1 MRGGQLERENMGRTR
16 KSTFLSVIILV
27 LATTVALLG
36 VTAQGEKTYA
46 AENGDYGENYRNQLA
61 FSALRGWNNDPNG
74 LLYVDGTYHMYYQY
88 NYDQRNG
95 QTYNGWGNMSW
106 GHATSTDLVHWTEQ
120 PVAIPA
126 YQTVDGQYYEM
137 MFSGSAVYD
146 KNNTSGFFDDN
157 GGKGIVAILT
167 QPQTADQGGAQRQI
181 LAYSY
186 DGQNFTIYGEILGR
200 EDDGGMGDNEFRDP
214 KVFWSE
220 EHSKWIMAVGGGAVR
235 MYSSDN
241 LKDWKYIGS
250 TGFWGECPD
259 LSAYETDDGLKYVL
273 IVSPEDKTQSH
284 NFNGTTKKD
293 TFYPAE
299 YYVVGSLDENGLFVA
314 EGDFTRLS
322 YGIDSY
328 AMQTFNNVPDGK
340 VYGISW
346 SASWK
351 SVGQYEAVREN
362 YNGGM
367 TIACEL
373 KLVKNDEGDYV
384 LERIPV
390 EAFDSLRGDAIGEYT
405 GTVSAETAALTD
417 VNADVFDMTATLDF
431 NAGDAS
437 FAQLEIRASA
447 AEKTVLRYDVEREEL
462 VLDRSQSSLIVKDTD
477 YFAFPERI
485 PVKLKDGKLEIRVI
499 SDRAFVSVFA
509 NGQSAFAAIFPQA
522 VSDGMK
528 LYADGNVGADV
539 TIYSLSGIFGEVS
552 PSEKLIQSSNKFDLS
567 VGDKVALVVS
577 NYAPSFDENAVSY
590 EVVEGGE
597 FVSLE
602 SGSGIAFVTAL
613 GKGYA
618 KIKAEYGGQTL
629 YTDVFVYADGY
640 VGDIEYG
647 AKLFGFTRP
656 DNNGIVLSR
665 GDGDAFMF
673 SDESADEF
681 VYSADL
687 SVNDGGQASGLMFG
701 ISDNRYYY
709 FVATADFKDNV
720 IKIWR
725 SDVGDL
731 ARVSYPFGGRK
742 NCRLTLEVV
751 DGVAYLTVDSDSN
764 ADLICALDGY
774 DGGMLGFNTYKADTL
789 INNVTLERK
798 VSSAV
803 YDKSADVIFPIG
815 EREVVKVVNVTDG
828 SYRLKEGEY
837 AVENGQVVLR
847 SDYLNTLASGTEYV
861 FRVVAADR
869 DFDFKVSPLF
879 EQATASA
886 GKPEFS
892 PDEQITVAVSGAA
905 NVYAVRIDG
914 KTVDDELISVQDGV
928 VTVSAGLGL
937 IEGTYTATLITDNG
951 RPEVRIV
958 VARPYDASG
967 EAEEPDFTFF
977 IIDITLFAIFII
989 ACIALPI
996 VKKAR
1001 KKAE

>member
-1 MRGGQLERENMGRTR
+1 M
-16 KSTFLSVIILV
+16 
-27 LATTVALLG
+27 
-36 VTAQGEKTYA
+36 
-46 AENGDYGENYRNQLA
+46 
-61 FSALRGWNNDPNG
+61 
-74 LLYVDGTYHMYYQY
+74 
-88 NYDQRNG
+88 
-95 QTYNGWGNMSW
+95 
-106 GHATSTDLVHWTEQ
+106 
-120 PVAIPA
+120 
-126 YQTVDGQYYEM
+126 
-137 MFSGSAVYD
+137 
-146 KNNTSGFFDDN
+146 
-157 GGKGIVAILT
+157 
-167 QPQTADQGGAQRQI
+167 
-181 LAYSY
+181 
-186 DGQNFTIYGEILGR
+186 
-200 EDDGGMGDNEFRDP
+200 
-214 KVFWSE
+214 
-220 EHSKWIMAVGGGAVR
+220 
-235 MYSSDN
+235 
-241 LKDWKYIGS
+241 
-250 TGFWGECPD
+250 
-259 LSAYETDDGLKYVL
+259 
-273 IVSPEDKTQSH
+273 
-284 NFNGTTKKD
+284 
-293 TFYPAE
+293 
-299 YYVVGSLDENGLFVA
+299 
-314 EGDFTRLS
+314 
-322 YGIDSY
+322 
-328 AMQTFNNVPDGK
+328 
-340 VYGISW
+340 
-346 SASWK
+346 
-351 SVGQYEAVREN
+351 
-362 YNGGM
+362 
-367 TIACEL
+367 
-373 KLVKNDEGDYV
+373 
-384 LERIPV
+384 
-390 EAFDSLRGDAIGEYT
+390 
-405 GTVSAETAALTD
+405 
-417 VNADVFDMTATLDF
+417 
-431 NAGDAS
+431 
-437 FAQLEIRASA
+437 
-447 AEKTVLRYDVEREEL
+447 
-462 VLDRSQSSLIVKDTD
+462 
-477 YFAFPERI
+477 AFPERI
-485 PVKLKDGKLEIRVI
+485 PVKRKDGNHESRVI
-499 SDRAFVSVFA
+499 SDRAFASVFA

-522 VSDGMK
+522 VSDGMN

-656 DNNGIVLSR
+656 DDNGIVLSR

-725 SDVGDL
+725 SDIGDL

-751 DGVAYLTVDSDSN
+751 DGVAYLTVDSGSN

-869 DFDFKVSPLF
+869 DFDFKISPLF

-937 IEGTYTATLITDNG
+937 IEGIYTATLITDNG

-989 ACIALPI
+989 ACITLPI

>member
-1 MRGGQLERENMGRTR
+1 
-16 KSTFLSVIILV
+16 
-27 LATTVALLG
+27 
-36 VTAQGEKTYA
+36 
-46 AENGDYGENYRNQLA
+46 
-61 FSALRGWNNDPNG
+61 
-74 LLYVDGTYHMYYQY
+74 MYYQY

-126 YQTVDGQYYEM
+126 YQTVNGEYYDM

-146 KNNTSGFFDDN
+146 KDNTSGFFDDN

-167 QPQTADQGGAQRQI
+167 QPQTAEQGGAQRQV
-181 LAYSY
+181 LAYSA

-200 EDDGGMGDNEFRDP
+200 DDDGGMGDNEFRDP

-220 EHSKWIMAVGGGAVR
+220 AHSKWIMAVGGGLVR
-235 MYSSDN
+235 MYSSDD
-241 LKDWKYIGS
+241 LKEWKYLGS

-273 IVSPEDKTQSH
+273 ILSPEDKSQSH
-284 NFNGTTKKD
+284 NFNGTTRKD

-299 YYVVGSLDENGLFVA
+299 YYVVGHLDDSGLFVA
-314 EGDFTRLS
+314 EGEIKRLS

-328 AMQTFNNVPDGK
+328 AMQTFNNAPDGK

-351 SVGQYEAVREN
+351 SVGQYESVREN

-373 KLVKNDEGDYV
+373 KLAKNDDGDYV
-384 LERIPV
+384 LERVPV
-390 EAFDSLRGDAIGEYT
+390 SAFDKLRGEKIASYA
-405 GTVSAETAALTD
+405 GTVNAETTALTE
-417 VNADVFDMTATLDF
+417 VSADLFDMTATLDF
-431 NAGDAS
+431 SAGEAS
-437 FAQLEIRASA
+437 FAQLEIRTSS
-447 AEKTVLRYDVEREEL
+447 AEKTVLRYDAEREEL
-462 VLDRSQSSLIVKDTD
+462 VFDRSQSSLIVKDTD

-485 PVKLKDGKLEIRVI
+485 PVSLKDGKLEVRVI
-499 SDRAFVSVFA
+499 SDRAFISVFC

-539 TIYSLSGIFGEVS
+539 TIHSLSGIFGEVT
-552 PSEKLIQSSNKFDLS
+552 PSEKLIQSSGKFDMS
-567 VGDKVALVVS
+567 VGDKVALAVS
-577 NYAPSFDENAVSY
+577 NYAPSFDENAVTY
-590 EVVEGGE
+590 EIVEGGE

-602 SGSGIAFVTAL
+602 SEGAIAFVTAL

-618 KIKAEYGGQTL
+618 KISANYGGQTL
-629 YTDVFVYADGY
+629 YTDVYVYADGY

-647 AKLFGFTRP
+647 AKLFGFARP
-656 DNNGIVLSR
+656 DDNGIVLSR

-731 ARVSYPFGGRK
+731 ARVSYAFGGRK
-742 NCRLTLEVV
+742 SCRLTLEVR
-751 DGVAYLTVDSDSN
+751 DEVAYLTVDSGKN

-798 VSSAV
+798 VSSAI
-803 YDKSADVIFPIG
+803 YDKSADVILPIG
-815 EREVVKVVNVTDG
+815 DREVVKVVNVTDG

-837 AVENGQVVLR
+837 AFENGQIALK
-847 SDYLNTLASGTEYV
+847 SEYMNTLAAGTEYV

-869 DFDFKVSPLF
+869 DLDFKVSTLF
-879 EQATASA
+879 EQATADS
-886 GKPEFS
+886 GKPEYS
-892 PDEQITVAVSGAA
+892 LGDLITISVSGATD
-905 NVYAVRIDG
+905 VYAVRIDG
-914 KTVDDELISVQDGV
+914 KTVDGEFVSLQGGV
-928 VTVSAGLGL
+928 VTLSAGLGL

-958 VARPYDASG
+958 IARPYDATD
-967 EAEEPDFTFF
+967 EADEPDFTFF

-989 ACIALPI
+989 ACIVLPV

-1001 KKAE
+1001 KKDEERES

>member
-1 MRGGQLERENMGRTR
+1 MVKAR
-16 KSTFLSVIILV
+16 KSTFVI
-27 LATTVALLG
+27 ALLIAAALTATVIG
-36 VTAQGEKTYA
+36 ALVTPCEVYA

-126 YQTVDGQYYEM
+126 YQTVNGEYYDM

-146 KNNTSGFFDDN
+146 KDNTSGFFDDN

-167 QPQTADQGGAQRQI
+167 QPQTAEQGGAQRQV
-181 LAYSY
+181 LAYSA

-200 EDDGGMGDNEFRDP
+200 DDDGGMGDNEFRDP

-220 EHSKWIMAVGGGAVR
+220 AHSKWIMAVGGGLVR
-235 MYSSDN
+235 MYSSDD
-241 LKDWKYIGS
+241 LKEWKYLGS

-273 IVSPEDKTQSH
+273 ILSPEDKSQSH
-284 NFNGTTKKD
+284 NFNETTRKD

-299 YYVVGSLDENGLFVA
+299 YYFVGHLDDSGLFVA
-314 EGDFTRLS
+314 EGEIKRLS

-328 AMQTFNNVPDGK
+328 AMQTFNNAPDGK

-351 SVGQYEAVREN
+351 SVGQYESVREN

-373 KLVKNDEGDYV
+373 KLAKNDDGDYV
-384 LERIPV
+384 LERVPV
-390 EAFDSLRGDAIGEYT
+390 SAFDKLRGEKIASYA
-405 GTVSAETAALTD
+405 GTVNAETTALTE
-417 VNADVFDMTATLDF
+417 VSADVFDMTATLDF
-431 NAGDAS
+431 SAGEAS
-437 FAQLEIRASA
+437 FAQLEIRTSS
-447 AEKTVLRYDVEREEL
+447 AEKTVLRYDAEREEL
-462 VLDRSQSSLIVKDTD
+462 VFDRSQSSLIVKDTD

-485 PVKLKDGKLEIRVI
+485 PVSLKDGKLEVRVI
-499 SDRAFVSVFA
+499 SDRAFISVFC
-509 NGQSAFAAIFPQA
+509 NGQSAFSAIFPQA

-528 LYADGNVGADV
+528 LFADGNVAADV
-539 TIYSLSGIFGEVS
+539 SIYSLSGIFGEVT
-552 PSEKLIQSSNKFDLS
+552 PSEKLIQSSGKFDMS
-567 VGDKVALVVS
+567 VGDKVALAVS
-577 NYAPSFDENAVSY
+577 NYAPSFDENAVTY
-590 EVVEGGE
+590 EIVEGGE

-602 SGSGIAFVTAL
+602 SEGAIAFVTAL

-618 KIKAEYGGQTL
+618 KISANYGGQTL
-629 YTDVFVYADGY
+629 YTDVYVYADGY
-640 VGDIEYG
+640 VGDIEYR
-647 AKLFGFTRP
+647 AKLFGFARP
-656 DNNGIVLSR
+656 DDNGIVLSR

-731 ARVSYPFGGRK
+731 ARVSYAFGGRK
-742 NCRLTLEVV
+742 NCRLTLEVR
-751 DGVAYLTVDSDSN
+751 DEVAYLTVDSGKN

-798 VSSAV
+798 VSSAI
-803 YDKSADVIFPIG
+803 YDKSADVILPIG
-815 EREVVKVVNVTDG
+815 DREVVKVINVTDG

-837 AVENGQVVLR
+837 DFENGQIVLK
-847 SDYLNTLASGTEYV
+847 SEYMNTLAAGTEYV

-869 DFDFKVSPLF
+869 DLDFKVSTSF
-879 EQATASA
+879 EQATADS
-886 GKPEFS
+886 GKPEYS
-892 PDEQITVAVSGAA
+892 PGDLITISVSGATD
-905 NVYAVRIDG
+905 VYAVRIDG
-914 KTVDDELISVQDGV
+914 KTVDGEFVSLQGGV
-928 VTVSAGLGL
+928 VTLSAGLGL

-958 VARPYDASG
+958 IARPYDATD
-967 EAEEPDFTFF
+967 EADEPDFTFF

-989 ACIALPI
+989 ACIVLPV

-1001 KKAE
+1001 KKDEERES

>member
-1 MRGGQLERENMGRTR
+1 MENMGRTR

-36 VTAQGEKTYA
+36 VTAQGEKTCA

-126 YQTVDGQYYEM
+126 YQTVDGEYYDM

-167 QPQTADQGGAQRQI
+167 QPQTAEQGGAQRQV
-181 LAYSY
+181 LAYSA
-186 DGQNFTIYGEILGR
+186 DGQSFTIYGEILGR

-220 EHSKWIMAVGGGAVR
+220 AHSKWIMAVGGGLVR
-235 MYSSDN
+235 MYASDD
-241 LKDWKYIGS
+241 LKKWDYLGS

-259 LSAYETDDGLKYVL
+259 LSAYETEDGLKYVL
-273 IVSPEDKTQSH
+273 ILSPEDKSQSH
-284 NFNGTTKKD
+284 NFNGTTRKD

-299 YYVVGSLDENGLFVA
+299 YYVVGHLDDNGLFVA
-314 EGDFTRLS
+314 EGEITRLS

-373 KLVKNDEGDYV
+373 KLEKNDDGDSV
-384 LERIPV
+384 LERVPV
-390 EAFDSLRGDAIGEYT
+390 SAFDGLRGDEIARYN
-405 GTVSAETAALTD
+405 GTVNAENPALTD
-417 VNADVFDMTATLDF
+417 VGADVFDMTATLDF

-447 AEKTVLRYDVEREEL
+447 AEKTVLRYDAEREEL

-485 PVKLKDGKLEIRVI
+485 PVSLRDGKLEIRVI

-539 TIYSLSGIFGEVS
+539 TIHSLSGIFGDVT
-552 PSEKLIQSSNKFDLS
+552 PSEKLIQSSDKFDLS
-567 VGDKVALVVS
+567 VGDRVALVLS
-577 NYAPSFDENAVSY
+577 CYAPSFDENAVTY
-590 EVVEGGE
+590 GIIEGAD

-602 SGSGIAFVTAL
+602 SEGGIAFVTAL

-618 KIKAEYGGQTL
+618 KISADYGGQTF

-656 DNNGIVLSR
+656 DDNGIVLSR

-687 SVNDGGQASGLMFG
+687 SVNDGGQAGGLMFG

-731 ARVSYPFGGRK
+731 ARVSYAFGGR
-742 NCRLTLEVV
+742 NSCRLTLEVV
-751 DGVAYLTVDSDSN
+751 DGVAYLFVDSDTS
-764 ADLICALDGY
+764 ADLICTLDGY
-774 DGGMLGFNTYKADTL
+774 DGGMLGFNTYNADTL

-803 YDKSADVIFPIG
+803 YDKSADVIFDIG
-815 EREVVKVVNVTDG
+815 QREVVKVVNVTDG

-837 AVENGQVVLR
+837 TVENGQVSLKTA
-847 SDYLNTLASGTEYV
+847 YMNTLAAGAEYV

-869 DFDFKVSPLF
+869 DLDFRVSTSF

-892 PDEQITVAVSGAA
+892 PGEQITVAVSGAE
-905 NVYAVRIDG
+905 NVFAVSIDG
-914 KTVDDELISVQDGV
+914 KTVDGGLISMQDGV
-928 VTVSAGLGL
+928 VTVSADLGL

-958 VARPYDASG
+958 VARPYDASD
-967 EAEEPDFTFF
+967 EADDPDFTFF
-977 IIDITLFAIFII
+977 IIDITLFAVFII

>member
-1 MRGGQLERENMGRTR
+1 MLIAAALTA
-16 KSTFLSVIILV
+16 TVIGALV
-27 LATTVALLG
+27 TPCEV
-36 VTAQGEKTYA
+36 YA

-126 YQTVDGQYYEM
+126 YQTVNGEYYDM

-146 KNNTSGFFDDN
+146 KDNTSGFFDDN

-167 QPQTADQGGAQRQI
+167 QPQTAEQGGAQRQV
-181 LAYSY
+181 LAYSA

-200 EDDGGMGDNEFRDP
+200 DDDGGMGDNEFRDP

-220 EHSKWIMAVGGGAVR
+220 AHSKWIMAVGGGLVR
-235 MYSSDN
+235 MYSSDD
-241 LKDWKYIGS
+241 LKEWKYLGS

-273 IVSPEDKTQSH
+273 ILSPEDKSQSH
-284 NFNGTTKKD
+284 NFNETTRKD

-299 YYVVGSLDENGLFVA
+299 YYFVGHLDDSGLFVA
-314 EGDFTRLS
+314 EGEIKRLS

-328 AMQTFNNVPDGK
+328 AMQTFNNAPDGK

-351 SVGQYEAVREN
+351 SVGQYESVREN

-373 KLVKNDEGDYV
+373 KLAKNDDGDYV
-384 LERIPV
+384 LERVPV
-390 EAFDSLRGDAIGEYT
+390 SAFDKLRGEKIASYA
-405 GTVSAETAALTD
+405 GTVNAETTALTE
-417 VNADVFDMTATLDF
+417 VSADVFDMTATLDF
-431 NAGDAS
+431 SAGEAS
-437 FAQLEIRASA
+437 FAQLEIRTSS
-447 AEKTVLRYDVEREEL
+447 AEKTVLRYDAEREEL
-462 VLDRSQSSLIVKDTD
+462 VFDRSQSSLIVKDTD

-485 PVKLKDGKLEIRVI
+485 PVSLKDGKLEVRVI
-499 SDRAFVSVFA
+499 SDRAFISVFC
-509 NGQSAFAAIFPQA
+509 NGQSAFSAIFPQA

-528 LYADGNVGADV
+528 LFADGNVAADV
-539 TIYSLSGIFGEVS
+539 SIYSLSGIFGEVT
-552 PSEKLIQSSNKFDLS
+552 PSEKLIQSSGKFDMS
-567 VGDKVALVVS
+567 VGDKVALAVS
-577 NYAPSFDENAVSY
+577 NYAPSFDENAVTY
-590 EVVEGGE
+590 EIVEGGE

-602 SGSGIAFVTAL
+602 SEGAIAFVTAL

-618 KIKAEYGGQTL
+618 KISANYGGQTL
-629 YTDVFVYADGY
+629 YTDVYVYADGY
-640 VGDIEYG
+640 VGDIEYR
-647 AKLFGFTRP
+647 AKLFGFARP
-656 DNNGIVLSR
+656 DDNGIVLSR

-731 ARVSYPFGGRK
+731 ARVSYAFGGRK
-742 NCRLTLEVV
+742 NCRLTLEVR
-751 DGVAYLTVDSDSN
+751 DEVAYLTVDSGKN

-798 VSSAV
+798 VSSAI
-803 YDKSADVIFPIG
+803 YDKSADVILPIG
-815 EREVVKVVNVTDG
+815 DREVVKVINVTDG

-837 AVENGQVVLR
+837 DFENGQIVLK
-847 SDYLNTLASGTEYV
+847 SEYMNTLAAGTEYV

-869 DFDFKVSPLF
+869 DLDFKVSTSF
-879 EQATASA
+879 EQATADS
-886 GKPEFS
+886 GKPEYS
-892 PDEQITVAVSGAA
+892 PGDLITISVSGATD
-905 NVYAVRIDG
+905 VYAVRIDG
-914 KTVDDELISVQDGV
+914 KTVDGEFVSLQGGV
-928 VTVSAGLGL
+928 VTLSAGLGL

-958 VARPYDASG
+958 IARPYDATD
-967 EAEEPDFTFF
+967 EADEPDFTFF

-989 ACIALPI
+989 ACIVLPV

-1001 KKAE
+1001 KKDEERES

>member
-1 MRGGQLERENMGRTR
+1 MVKAR
-16 KSTFLSVIILV
+16 KSTFVI
-27 LATTVALLG
+27 ALLIAAALTATVIG
-36 VTAQGEKTYA
+36 ALVTPCEVYA

-126 YQTVDGQYYEM
+126 YQTVNGEYYDM

-146 KNNTSGFFDDN
+146 KDNTSGFFDDN

-167 QPQTADQGGAQRQI
+167 QPQTVEQGGAQRQV
-181 LAYSY
+181 LAYSA

-200 EDDGGMGDNEFRDP
+200 DDDGGMGDNEFRDP

-220 EHSKWIMAVGGGAVR
+220 AHSKWIMAVGGGLVR
-235 MYSSDN
+235 MYSSDD
-241 LKDWKYIGS
+241 LKEWKYLGS

-273 IVSPEDKTQSH
+273 ILSPEDKTQSH
-284 NFNGTTKKD
+284 NFNGTTRKD

-299 YYVVGSLDENGLFVA
+299 YYVVGHLDDNGLFVA
-314 EGDFTRLS
+314 EGEITRLS

-373 KLVKNDEGDYV
+373 KLEKNDDGEYV
-384 LERIPV
+384 LERVPV
-390 EAFDSLRGDAIGEYT
+390 SAFDGLRGDEIASYN
-405 GTVSAETAALTD
+405 GTVNAETTALTD
-417 VNADVFDMTATLDF
+417 VGADVFDMTATLDF

-447 AEKTVLRYDVEREEL
+447 AEKTVLRYDAEREEL

-485 PVKLKDGKLEIRVI
+485 PVSLRDGKLEIRVI

-528 LYADGNVGADV
+528 LYADGNVAADV
-539 TIYSLSGIFGEVS
+539 SIYSLSGIFGDVT
-552 PSEKLIQSSNKFDLS
+552 PSEKLIQSSDKFDLS
-567 VGDKVALVVS
+567 VGDRVALVLS
-577 NYAPSFDENAVSY
+577 CYAPSFDENAVTY
-590 EVVEGGE
+590 GIVEGAD

-602 SGSGIAFVTAL
+602 NEGGIAFVTAL

-618 KIKAEYGGQTL
+618 KISADYGGQTF

-656 DNNGIVLSR
+656 DDNGIVLSR

-731 ARVSYPFGGRK
+731 ARVSYAFGGR
-742 NCRLTLEVV
+742 NSCRLTLEVV
-751 DGVAYLTVDSDSN
+751 DGVAYLFVDSDTS
-764 ADLICALDGY
+764 ADLICTLDGY

-803 YDKSADVIFPIG
+803 YDKSADVIFDIG
-815 EREVVKVVNVTDG
+815 QREVVKVVNVTDG

-837 AVENGQVVLR
+837 TVENGQVSLKTA
-847 SDYLNTLASGTEYV
+847 YMNTLAAGAEYV

-869 DFDFKVSPLF
+869 DLDFRVSTSF

-892 PDEQITVAVSGAA
+892 PGEQITVAVSGAE
-905 NVYAVRIDG
+905 NVFAVRIDG
-914 KTVDDELISVQDGV
+914 KTVNGGLISMQDGV
-928 VTVSAGLGL
+928 VTVSADLGL

-958 VARPYDASG
+958 VARPYDASD
-967 EAEEPDFTFF
+967 EADDPDFTFF
-977 IIDITLFAIFII
+977 IIDITLFAVFII